1 MNDEYTPE
9 DFANA
14 RFAEHTDGRIAM
26 RAEPETGIPWYV
38 GDDQIKRLD
47 AVMARDGWR
56 PVREHAPLTLDTL
69 REAWESAIGF
79 TTVHVGDTIIQRDTG
94 GESFSVYVADRGY
107 PRPPLDIR
115 VLRRAPKPEP
125 WQALADVMIE
135 ADLSAALSIPELAE
149 ALHQSGVRVTG
160 GDEA

>member
-1 MNDEYTPE
+1 
-9 DFANA
+9 
-14 RFAEHTDGRIAM
+14 M

-47 AVMARDGWR
+47 ADMARDGWR

-107 PRPPLDIR
+107 PRPPVAIR
-115 VLRRAPKPEP
+115 VLRRAPQPEP
-125 WQALADVMIE
+125 WGSWRASSMTRPLPGSSMSIISQSDFTAQACA
-135 ADLSAALSIPELAE
+135 
-149 ALHQSGVRVTG
+149 
-160 GDEA
+160 